1 MIYESSSVETEAR
14 FFFRSYLKGTDIEKL
29 RADIRPG
36 AHSDSVNRELRLRVL
51 ERFERLVQ
59 AEQMMGVRV

>member
-14 FFFRSYLKGTDIEKL
+14 FFFRSWQKGTDIEKL

-36 AHSDSVNRELRLRVL
+36 THSDAVNRQLRERVL
-51 ERFERLVQ
+51 ERFERYVEAAQ
-59 AEQMMGVRV
+59 RQEARA